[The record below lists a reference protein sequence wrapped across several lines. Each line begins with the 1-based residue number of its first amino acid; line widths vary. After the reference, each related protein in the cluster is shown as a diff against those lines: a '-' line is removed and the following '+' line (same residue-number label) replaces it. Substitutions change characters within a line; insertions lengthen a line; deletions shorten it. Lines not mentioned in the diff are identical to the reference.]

1 MIISLIFIPMSM
13 AKNEEDESQINSI
26 NKECNSYL
34 EHIGDWYFLP
44 GYPNYSPNGI
54 PDFDQ
59 RQDDTWRNNF
69 RWSFCGPAALA
80 NIIWWFDSKNS
91 DPKGFVGDGI
101 DNYTLVQNFN
111 PPGNPE
117 PGPFLDD
124 HNYNNV
130 NDIETSWVKY
140 SNSGELIERLAS
152 YVNIYWHK
160 IPFFTVSGTDR
171 FQLSFGAKKW
181 IKDAGLENDYKIENI
196 FRPSFSLIDERV
208 RNNDGIIL
216 RLGYYLP
223 SFPILFPLIFL
234 HYVTVAGI
242 NSNGYIAVSD
252 PEWDIANPSSDPT
265 LHNNPSIVSHD
276 IYEVDFSSP
285 YPQISSWW
293 IPSFERHRRVLVI
306 AAIIISEID

>member
-1 MIISLIFIPMSM
+1 M
-13 AKNEEDESQINSI
+13 AKNEEDDSQINSI

-91 DPKGFVGDGI
+91 DPKGVIGDGF

-130 NDIETSWVKY
+130 NDNETSWVKY

-152 YVNIYWHK
+152 YVDIYWHK
-160 IPFFTVSGTDR
+160 IPFLTVSGTDR
-171 FQLSFGAKKW
+171 FQLSLGAKKW
-181 IKDAGLENDYKIENI
+181 IKDAGLENDYKVENI

-252 PEWDIANPSSDPT
+252 PELDIANPCSDPT